1 MPLRIPIYLIFIFAF
16 NILNAKEVNVFTSR
30 HYDSDIEL
38 YRKFT
43 EITGIDV
50 NIISG
55 KAKALEK
62 RIVEEDKDS
71 NADLVIV
78 ADVGA
83 LYSFEKKG
91 LLKKTT
97 SKILQKNIP
106 SHLRNDYWFG
116 LTKRSRILFYNPNL
130 IKSENLEK
138 INYEDLSEEKWRNKI
153 LIRKSNN
160 IYNQSLVASLIANNG
175 SEFTEN
181 WVKGLVKNMAR
192 KPKGNDRAQLLAL
205 ASGEGVIAIANTYYY
220 ALMLSGKK
228 GEDQKKA
235 AQRIKPIFPNQ
246 KNRGTHINISGG
258 AVLKYSKNKENAV
271 KLLEFL
277 TTDFAQ
283 KHIVDNTYEY
293 SILENVEPNPIVKK
307 MTGNIV
313 EDVTTDISSFG
324 KFQSKALEI
333 MLKNGWK

>member
-1 MPLRIPIYLIFIFAF
+1 MPVKISLYLIFIFAF
-16 NILNAKEVNVFTSR
+16 NFLNAKEVNIFTSR
-30 HYDSDIEL
+30 HYDSDIQL
-38 YRKFT
+38 YKKFT
-43 EITGIDV
+43 KITGIDV
-50 NIISG
+50 NVISG

-91 LLKKTT
+91 LLQKTR
-97 SKILQKNIP
+97 SKILKKNIP
-106 SHLRNDYWFG
+106 NHLRNDYWFG
-116 LTKRSRILFYNPNL
+116 ITKRSRILFYNPDL
-130 IKSENLEK
+130 IKSEDLVD
-138 INYEDLSEEKWRNKI
+138 ITYEDLSKQKWKNKI
-153 LIRKSNN
+153 LVRKSDN
-160 IYNQSLVASLIANNG
+160 IYNQSLVASIIENN
-175 SEFTEN
+175 STKFTET
-181 WVKGLVKNMAR
+181 WVKGLVNNMAR
-192 KPKGNDRAQLLAL
+192 KPRGNDRAQLLAL
-205 ASGEGVIAIANTYYY
+205 ASGEGTIAIANTYYY

-271 KLLEFL
+271 RLLEFL

-283 KHIVDNTYEY
+283 KHIVNNTYEY

-313 EDVTTDISSFG
+313 EDETTDISSFG
-324 KFQSKALEI
+324 KFQSKALEM
-333 MLKNGWK
+333 MLKNGWQ

>member
-1 MPLRIPIYLIFIFAF
+1 MPVRISLYLIFIFAF
-16 NILNAKEVNVFTSR
+16 NFLSAKEVNIFTSR
-30 HYDSDIEL
+30 HYDSDIQL
-38 YRKFT
+38 YKKFT
-43 EITGIDV
+43 KITGIDV
-50 NIISG
+50 NVISG

-91 LLKKTT
+91 LLQ
-97 SKILQKNIP
+97 KIRSEILKKNIP
-106 SHLRNDYWFG
+106 NHLRNDYWFG
-116 LTKRSRILFYNPNL
+116 ITKRSRILFYNPDL
-130 IKSENLEK
+130 IKSEDLVD
-138 INYEDLSEEKWRNKI
+138 ITYEDLSKQKWKNKI
-153 LIRKSNN
+153 LVRKSDN
-160 IYNQSLVASLIANNG
+160 IYNQSLVASLIENNG
-175 SEFTEN
+175 TKFSEI
-181 WVKGLVKNMAR
+181 WVKGLVNNMFR
-192 KPKGNDRAQLLAL
+192 KPKGNDRAQLLTL
-205 ASGEGVIAIANTYYY
+205 ASGEGMIAVANTYYY

-235 AQRIKPIFPNQ
+235 AKKIKPIFPNQ
-246 KNRGTHINISGG
+246 TNRGTHINISGG

-283 KHIVDNTYEY
+283 KHIVNNTYEY

-333 MLKNGWK
+333 MLKNGWQ

>member
-1 MPLRIPIYLIFIFAF
+1 MPLRIPICLIFIFAF

-38 YRKFT
+38 YKKFT
-43 EITGIDV
+43 ETTGIYV

-138 INYEDLSEEKWRNKI
+138 INYENLSEEKWRNKI

-175 SEFTEN
+175 SEFTEK

-205 ASGEGVIAIANTYYY
+205 ASGEGAIAIANTYYY

-228 GEDQKKA
+228 GEEQKKA

-246 KNRGTHINISGG
+246 TNRGAHINISGG
-258 AVLKYSKNKENAV
+258 AILKYSKNKKNAV

-277 TTDFAQ
+277 ITEYAQ
-283 KHIVDNTYEY
+283 RHIVNNTYEY
-293 SILENVEPNPIVKK
+293 SILENVEPNSIVKK
-307 MTGNIV
+307 MTGTIV
-313 EDVTTDISSFG
+313 EDTTTNINLFG
-324 KFQSKALEI
+324 KLQSKSLKI
-333 MLKNGWK
+333 MLENGWQ